1 MGALLAGLV
10 VFAVLAILVVSAVD
24 GERENADDMGAAMT
38 LGVWFAYLVH
48 ADTVLT
54 AAYLD
59 VARLPVP
66 RMAGF
71 AVGGVILAT
80 GMVLFFWAGRTLVA
94 HGDFR
99 GLMSRQLVTRGP
111 YQRIRHP
118 QDTGWTLMLTGIAV
132 AGRSPIALALV
143 ALFVVFV
150 GRLWR
155 ADERQLADRFGLQ
168 YRGYRDRTPTSPIA
182 AVRGRASG

>member
-10 VFAVLAILVVSAVD
+10 VFGVLALLVVSALD

-38 LGVWFAYLVH
+38 LGVWFAYIVH

-59 VARLPVP
+59 VLRVP
-66 RMAGF
+66 APRTVAF
-71 AVGGVILAT
+71 AVGGVILAA
-80 GMVLFFWAGRTLVA
+80 GVVLFFWASRTLVA

-99 GLMSRQLVTRGP
+99 GLMSRRLVTGGP
-111 YQRIRHP
+111 YRRIRHP
-118 QDTGWTLMLTGIAV
+118 QDTGWALVLTGIAV

-143 ALFVVFV
+143 ALFVLFV

-155 ADERQLADRFGLQ
+155 ADELQLDGRFGGQ
-168 YRGYRDRTPTSPIA
+168 WRGYRDATPATPLA
-182 AVRGRASG
+182 AVRGRAAG